1 MARTRSARQSR
12 SPPTQ
17 RPTPPPPPKAA
28 ATPVKPRRS
37 RDSPPSFTCP
47 IGLSMMQVALTRTRP
62 NPYPQPDTFA
72 FPRNTDP
79 TPTPTPNPDLTQPR
93 ALTLSLPMMQ
103 DPVVC
108 VDGHSY
114 ERVNIERWFR
124 ESSTSPATG
133 APVSASRC
141 PACLRTLAL
150 SRARAGCFAAI
161 AARDRRGREQPR
173 AAQEHRGARAA
184 VLQPG
189 LCQGDRDRRP
199 AQPSP
204 RAASHLRGLA
214 TPNPDPHP
222 HPNPNPNPIP
232 IPNPN
237 PDPDPNP
244 NQARAAARRQDL
256 RHQPPGKG

>member
-1 MARTRSARQSR
+1 
-12 SPPTQ
+12 
-17 RPTPPPPPKAA
+17 
-28 ATPVKPRRS
+28 
-37 RDSPPSFTCP
+37 
-47 IGLSMMQVALTRTRP
+47 
-62 NPYPQPDTFA
+62 
-72 FPRNTDP
+72 
-79 TPTPTPNPDLTQPR
+79 
-93 ALTLSLPMMQ
+93 MMQ

-133 APVSASRC
+133 APVSVPRR
-141 PACLRTLAL
+141 PACLRSLAL
-150 SRARAGCFAAI
+150 SRARAGCFAAM
-161 AARDRRGREQPR
+161 AARDRRGREPPR

-214 TPNPDPHP
+214 TP
-222 HPNPNPNPIP
+222 
-232 IPNPN
+232 
-237 PDPDPNP
+237 DPNP
-244 NQARAAARRQDL
+244 NSNPIPNLNPSPDPTLNRTLTATPTVTRRSASPTACPRARAAAPNPKTRIL
-256 RHQPPGKG
+256 TSPSPLPSP

>member
-1 MARTRSARQSR
+1 MFLLYLLLQNSEGTSRYVSLPSPGAAAAAAHVPRTMARTRSARQSR

-17 RPTPPPPPKAA
+17 RPTPPPPKAA
-28 ATPVKPRRS
+28 AAPVAKPRRS

-47 IGLSMMQVALTRTRP
+47 IGLS
-62 NPYPQPDTFA
+62 
-72 FPRNTDP
+72 
-79 TPTPTPNPDLTQPR
+79 
-93 ALTLSLPMMQ
+93 MMQ

-133 APVSASRC
+133 APVSVPRR
-141 PACLRTLAL
+141 PACLRSLAL
-150 SRARAGCFAAI
+150 SRARAGCFAAM
-161 AARDRRGREQPR
+161 AARDGRGREQPR

-214 TPNPDPHP
+214 TP
-222 HPNPNPNPIP
+222 
-232 IPNPN
+232 
-237 PDPDPNP
+237 DPNP
-244 NQARAAARRQDL
+244 NSNPIPNLNPSPD
-256 RHQPPGKG
+256 PYP